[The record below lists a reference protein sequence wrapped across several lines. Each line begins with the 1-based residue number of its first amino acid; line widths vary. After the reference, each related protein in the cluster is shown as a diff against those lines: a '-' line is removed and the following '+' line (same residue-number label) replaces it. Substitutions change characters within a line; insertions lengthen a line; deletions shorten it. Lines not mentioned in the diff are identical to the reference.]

1 MLYNQNIVLIEG
13 RLTKK
18 PELCVTKTGKEYSH
32 FSVCFNNVVKRKEAN
47 EKGYFYDF
55 VPNFFNLTAW
65 NKTAVKAAEFNKGDD
80 VSVYGKLC
88 YEEWTDANNNRKNK
102 VYILVT
108 SIKKL
113 LDEKKR
119 NVFSLSAQTESN
131 DKENSQEFT
140 SDIPF

>member
-1 MLYNQNIVLIEG
+1 M
-13 RLTKK
+13 
-18 PELCVTKTGKEYSH
+18 
-32 FSVCFNNVVKRKEAN
+32 
-47 EKGYFYDF
+47 
-55 VPNFFNLTAW
+55 
-65 NKTAVKAAEFNKGDD
+65 
-80 VSVYGKLC
+80 
-88 YEEWTDANNNRKNK
+88 
-102 VYILVT
+102 YILVT